1 MAVVAVIKGIRLPS
15 LRDLP
20 LMFGLGFFAV
30 SLHHVAINF
39 GQQGVSAGASSVLA
53 QTTPLF
59 STLIARFVFKDQVS
73 LWRWGCVLLGL
84 FGVVIVVAGDH
95 GLGSIDAH
103 GLLIL
108 LAAVSWSLYFALQK
122 HHTGRYDG
130 LTLVCYTVW
139 SGTVLLLV
147 FLPGACGIK
156 PPWAPMRVQWAVIA
170 LGMFPSALAYL
181 AWAYVLAHVDLSRAT
196 MTLYLMPPTAMVI
209 ASYALG
215 ERPTLMIVVG
225 GAGGVDE
232 CVGVESGAAGCGCSG
247 RRGPDSWLSALSG
260 CELSRASPLPQGFT
274 AATVLRAGLPAP
286 VGARRGP
293 GGGTSAPRGGVQ
305 LVSRPVTAAHRPGPG
320 SWPRVGA
327 WLARDER

>member
-1 MAVVAVIKGIRLPS
+1 MKPLTPSPVSPWKIILAMAFVVACWGYSPTGIHIGLQAYDPVHLALLRFLLASVFMAVVAMFRGIRLPS

-59 STLIARFVFKDQVS
+59 STLMARFVFKDRVS

-122 HHTGRYDG
+122 ASHRALRRADAGVLHGVVRDG
-130 LTLVCYTVW
+130 
-139 SGTVLLLV
+139 
-147 FLPGACGIK
+147 
-156 PPWAPMRVQWAVIA
+156 AV
-170 LGMFPSALAYL
+170 
-181 AWAYVLAHVDLSRAT
+181 
-196 MTLYLMPPTAMVI
+196 
-209 ASYALG
+209 
-215 ERPTLMIVVG
+215 
-225 GAGGVDE
+225 
-232 CVGVESGAAGCGCSG
+232 
-247 RRGPDSWLSALSG
+247 
-260 CELSRASPLPQGFT
+260 
-274 AATVLRAGLPAP
+274 AGLSCPAWRIKSP
-286 VGARRGP
+286 WRRCAC
-293 GGGTSAPRGGVQ
+293 SLR
-305 LVSRPVTAAHRPGPG
+305 
-320 SWPRVGA
+320 
-327 WLARDER
+327 